1 MSLTFRE
8 IAEQAL
14 KNKGIEPTKER
25 VNSVVAS
32 VRVSGVDMNNAS
44 AVTACADA
52 AVESSM
58 KFDWSRLKKAPVHTQ
73 QQETK
78 PELNFTGFNC
88 PRCGKPTVYARIYE
102 RTVAYCPYGCA
113 ISTPFPVKA

>member
-1 MSLTFRE
+1 MSLTFKE
-8 IAEQAL
+8 IAENAL
-14 KNKGIEPTKER
+14 KSKGIEPTKER
-25 VNSVVAS
+25 INSVVAS
-32 VRVSGVDMNNAS
+32 VKLSGVDASNSS

-58 KFDWSRLKKAPVHTQ
+58 KFDWSRLKKAPVQTK
-73 QQETK
+73 QEDK
-78 PELNFTGFNC
+78 PNLNFTGLNC